1 MVAQQIIWSKRAIT
15 ERQKILEYWI
25 SRNKSASYS
34 IKLNTLFD
42 ATITSI
48 LHNPL
53 AGKHTSSPSVRART
67 IREYQI
73 LYEILDAQIVLIV
86 SVWHTRQNPERKAA
100 G

>member
-25 SRNKSASYS
+25 NRNKSASYS
-34 IKLNTLFD
+34 IKLNKLFD

-48 LHNPL
+48 LNNPL
-53 AGKHTSSPSVRART
+53 AGKHTSIPSVRART

-86 SVWHTRQNPERKAA
+86 SVWDTRQNPERKAA